1 MLFLKRGLMIAGA
14 FALVAMLLTLAAPKR
29 VHAAVATLVQVA
41 NTIGN
46 PAITQDTS
54 KTASQIVNLRCAAW
68 SGHNGYCERI
78 INGTGTFQVPSG
90 QTLVVTSIVITPPDA
105 ASGEQDVTLFEGGV
119 LPLEIHTLRV
129 TNEAT
134 TQFVY
139 TSGILYLS
147 GAYVIVTSDA
157 SMVSSATLYL
167 NGYLTTN

>member
-1 MLFLKRGLMIAGA
+1 MQFLKRGLMIAGA

-105 ASGEQDVTLFEGGV
+105 ASGEQYVTLIEGA
-119 LPLEIHTLRV
+119 LEIHTLRV

-139 TSGILYLS
+139 PSGILYLS
-147 GAYVIVTSDA
+147 GANVIVTSDA
-157 SMVSSATLYL
+157 SIASSAEIYL